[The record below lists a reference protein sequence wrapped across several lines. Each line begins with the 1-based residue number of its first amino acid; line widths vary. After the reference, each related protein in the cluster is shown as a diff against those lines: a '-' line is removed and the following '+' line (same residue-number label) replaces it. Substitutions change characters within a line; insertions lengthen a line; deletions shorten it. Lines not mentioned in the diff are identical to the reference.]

1 MKLLLGLLLF
11 LSVFVLNAGINFE
24 KITLAQAKTKAK
36 AEKKLIFIDTYAS
49 WCAPCKVMDKV
60 FAEQH
65 IGEYFNGDFVNVK
78 IDMDGNQGQLMQN
91 LYGVVWL
98 PTLLVIDEY
107 GEILMK
113 LDKVVT
119 PGELLDYVN
128 EARTKRK
135 FISGRGLNSNPFP
148 QGSRTYNQQDYHPA
162 EKEEVIYV
170 YDARESSGRPHIM
183 YHEAY
188 LHLQLSD
195 GKHRKVVKKYL
206 STQTD
211 WSLEKNVRFIFD
223 FMDDVNSDL
232 FKYCINNRWRF
243 EEVLG
248 VQKVQESIGHL
259 INQRIEQGY
268 PRPELREYIQLYK
281 YLDSTTG
288 EKNAYKRYMNKMLD
302 ENQHVPF
309 IDAAITYSRQINPS
323 DHQVMYQLASLRQE
337 RSNAKLN
344 LQDDIALLNNA
355 ILLSPENYQ
364 YLHFLSQLLETAGEK
379 DQAISH
385 LKSAILYA
393 PKDVQIDYE
402 QDLSRLEGL

>member
-1 MKLLLGLLLF
+1 MLYYSLTVV
-11 LSVFVLNAGINFE
+11 SAGINFE
-24 KITLAQAKTKAK
+24 RITLDQALSKAKT
-36 AEKKLIFIDTYAS
+36 EKKLIFIDTYAS

-65 IGEYFNGDFVNVK
+65 IGDYFNNDFINVK
-78 IDMDGNQGQLMQN
+78 IDMDGSQGPIMQN

-98 PTLLVIDEY
+98 PTLLVIDES
-107 GEILMK
+107 GEVLMK
-113 LDKVVT
+113 LDKVIT

-128 EARTKRK
+128 EARTKEK
-135 FISGRGLNSNPFP
+135 SISGRGLNSNPFP
-148 QGSRTYNQQDYHPA
+148 QGSRTYNQQDYHPE

-170 YDARESSGRPHIM
+170 YDDRESSGRPHIM

-195 GKHRKVVKKYL
+195 GKHQRVVDKYL

-248 VQKVQESIGHL
+248 KEKVQESIGHL

-268 PRPELREYIQLYK
+268 PRPELSEYVRLYK
-281 YLDSTTG
+281 YLDIAAG
-288 EKNAYKRYMNKMLD
+288 EKNAYKRYMSKMMD
-302 ENQHVPF
+302 EDQELLF
-309 IDAAITYSRQINPS
+309 IEAATTYSNNINSS
-323 DHQVMYQLASLRQE
+323 DHQVMYQLASLRQK
-337 RSNAKLN
+337 RSDAHSS
-344 LQDDIALLNNA
+344 LQDDIDLLNNA
-355 ILLSPENYQ
+355 VLLSPESYQ

-379 DQAISH
+379 DEAISH

-393 PKDVQIDYE
+393 PEEVQIDYE
-402 QDLSRLEGL
+402 KDLSRLEGL